1 MPALYKP
8 WKSLY
13 WASSLCQK
21 LCWAPDTGD
30 KDQQDGQGPC
40 PHVADMLANEV
51 DKHDNFRQSGVPG
64 KRIKEKPVVGS
75 EQVILEQVSGKAPLR
90 KEW

>member
-1 MPALYKP
+1 
-8 WKSLY
+8 
-13 WASSLCQK
+13 
-21 LCWAPDTGD
+21 
-30 KDQQDGQGPC
+30 
-40 PHVADMLANEV
+40 MLANEV